1 MRPESLIF
9 DIDGTLWDS
18 RVIIA
23 EGYNTVLRQEGYPEL
38 CVDAEFLKTVFGKTM
53 ADIADIML
61 APVPQPERYALMV
74 RCMAAGDARLQSDP
88 CRIGYPGVAETLEE
102 LSRRYRLFIVSN
114 SQLGYPELTM
124 EKLGITRLFE
134 GHLCF
139 GNTGTDKGTT
149 IWLLMEKYGIA
160 SAAYIGDTQ
169 GDYEAAQKAGVPFV
183 WVSYG
188 FGVPEGYALRADSF
202 PELAQIF

>member
-1 MRPESLIF
+1 MKPESLIF

-18 RVIIA
+18 RAIIA
-23 EGYNTVLRQEGYPEL
+23 EGYNAVLRQEGHPEL

-53 ADIADIML
+53 TDIADIML
-61 APVPQPERYALMV
+61 ATIPATKRYGLMK

-88 CRIGYPGVAETLEE
+88 CFIGYPGVVETLEE

-124 EKLGITRLFE
+124 EKLGITHLFE
-134 GHLCF
+134 GYLCF
-139 GNTGTDKGTT
+139 GDTGADKGTT
-149 IWLLMEKYGIA
+149 IRLLMEKYSIA
-160 SAAYIGDTQ
+160 SAIYIGDTQ
-169 GDYEAAQKAGVPFV
+169 CDYEASQKAGLPFA

-188 FGVPEGYALRADSF
+188 FGMPEAYAAKVESF
-202 PELAQIF
+202 PELAQLY